1 MNNIRAILLKEI
13 RSYFD
18 SPLVYI
24 FIMVF
29 LGLSGAYVSG
39 NIFLAN
45 SASMQTFFE
54 IAPVLLLLFAPAVTM
69 RLIAEEKRLGT
80 YEIISTKPVTL
91 GQIIFGKF
99 LAAWCVILCALIPT
113 LVYLIVI
120 GSLGPLDPGPA
131 IGGYVGLFLLGGVFV
146 AAGIFG
152 SSLSNDQMIALI
164 IGFLFCFL
172 LYAFDKVLLYVPVS
186 LVGVIEYLGVGKHFG
201 GLARGVLDSRLI
213 VYYVSLTI
221 LFLVLASANAGRE
234 PGQNVWRLQDFRPGE
249 RLARI
254 SLMLAILVF
263 INLLAFRTS
272 FRLDLTANKVYTLSD
287 VTKRMLG
294 SLDDNFLVRAY
305 FSPDLPP
312 PYHNHRENVHQLL
325 EEYRA
330 YSGGKL
336 HYQFV
341 NPQASTEDEEQ
352 ALKEGVTPV
361 QVKVIRENK
370 LQSAKAYVGMTFTYG
385 DRQERLPVVS
395 SLERLEY
402 EISGSLKK
410 MTAPEVKSISVLK
423 GIGGPGLDDMKT
435 FVAGLSR
442 QYAVNTVEL
451 STRTPISRDVDV
463 LLVVAPTRKF
473 SEPEKFILD
482 QFIMRG
488 GRVAFFLNAVTL
500 EKSTFRMN
508 VNDVNL
514 DDMFDAYGWIINK
527 DVVADARCAPY
538 IVRSEAAGVPF
549 STEILYPF
557 YPVATEFNRDVALVK
572 DLSPVALTF
581 ASSVDTRLAGIR
593 GSAATVIVTSST
605 QSRSFPSDSIQVN
618 PIQTLPSSEFT
629 ENGIPLAA
637 TLEGSFHSAFADT
650 RDPVIREA
658 IAGATNSQVLSRS
671 PRTRIVVVGDG
682 DFVLDRAFY
691 GYDNVA
697 FAVNAV
703 DWLVGDTFL
712 ASIRSRDVGVR
723 PLTEISEAKKTLIKY
738 VSFAGPPLIILLMG
752 MAWTVGKS
760 MRRRKHKLS
769 Y

>member
-29 LGLSGAYVSG
+29 LCLSGAYVSG

-45 SASMQTFFE
+45 VASMQTFFE

-69 RLIAEEKRLGT
+69 RLLAEEKRLGT
-80 YEIISTKPVTL
+80 YEIISTKPVKL
-91 GQIIFGKF
+91 GQIIVGKF
-99 LAAWCVILCALIPT
+99 LAAWSVLLCALIPT
-113 LVYLIVI
+113 LVYFFVI
-120 GSLGPLDPGPA
+120 ASLGPIDPGPA
-131 IGGYVGLFLLGGVFV
+131 IGGYVGLFLLGGVFI
-146 AAGIFG
+146 AAGMFG

-172 LYAFDKVLLYVPVS
+172 LYAFDKILLYVPVS
-186 LVGVIEYLGVGKHFG
+186 LVGIIEYLGVGKHFG
-201 GLARGVLDSRLI
+201 GLARGVLDARLI
-213 VYYVSLTI
+213 VYYISLAVV
-221 LFLVLASANAGRE
+221 FLVLASVNAGRE
-234 PGQNVWRLQDFRPGE
+234 PGQTVWRLKDFKPGE

-254 SLMLAILVF
+254 SLVFAILIFV
-263 INLLAFRTS
+263 NLLTFRAS
-272 FRLDLTANKVYTLSD
+272 FRIDLTANKVYTLSD

-330 YSGGKL
+330 YSHGKL
-336 HYQFV
+336 LYQFV
-341 NPQASTEDEEQ
+341 NPQASPEDEQQ
-352 ALKEGVTPV
+352 ALKEGMTPV
-361 QVKVIRENK
+361 QVKVIRQNK
-370 LQSAKAYVGMTFTYG
+370 LQSTKAYVGMTFTYG

-423 GIGGPGLDDMKT
+423 GIGGPGLDDMKA

-451 STRTPISRDVDV
+451 SARSPIPRDVDV
-463 LLVVAPTRKF
+463 LLVIAPARKF
-473 SEPEKFILD
+473 TEPEKFMID

-500 EKSTFRMN
+500 DKATFRMN

-527 DVVADARCAPY
+527 DVVADTRCASY
-538 IVRSEAAGVPF
+538 IVKSEAAGVPF

-557 YPVATEFNRDVALVK
+557 YPLATEFNRDVPLVK

-581 ASSVDTRLAGIR
+581 ASSVDSRLAGIR
-593 GSAATVIVTSST
+593 GSAATVIVTSSM
-605 QSRSFPSDSIQVN
+605 QSRSFSVDSILVN

-629 ENGIPLAA
+629 QSSIPLAA

-658 IAGATNSQVLSRS
+658 IAGANHGQALSRS

-691 GYDNVA
+691 GYDNIA

-723 PLTEISEAKKTLIKY
+723 PLAEISEAKKSFIQY
-738 VSFAGPPLIILLMG
+738 VGFAGPPFMILVMGLVWII
-752 MAWTVGKS
+752 AKS